1 MLLPIGLY
9 QGITEN
15 ALGPHLQ
22 TFHPRSLSLGPFLH
36 FFPPIAKV
44 AQTFVQQ
51 NWVFLA
57 LLQVLGQP
65 QGNGLMTINQQSL
78 KSGRQPKQWRDVPI
92 PLHPADQYFESNLSA
107 VKTS

>member
-9 QGITEN
+9 QGITGN

-22 TFHPRSLSLGPFLH
+22 TFHPRSLSLGPFLR

-51 NWVFLA
+51 N
-57 LLQVLGQP
+57 
-65 QGNGLMTINQQSL
+65 
-78 KSGRQPKQWRDVPI
+78 
-92 PLHPADQYFESNLSA
+92 
-107 VKTS
+107 